1 MIIRVLFFGATAD
14 AVGKREIEIGLE
26 KGARAAEALERI
38 CAAYPA
44 LKQRHDRKSLHLSVN
59 QEYAAGGEMI
69 RDGDELAV
77 FTAVSG
83 G

>member
-1 MIIRVLFFGATAD
+1 MKVRVLFFGATAE
-14 AVGKREIEIGLE
+14 AVGEREIEIGLE
-26 KGARAAEALERI
+26 EGVRAADALERI
-38 CAAYPA
+38 FAAYPT

-59 QEYAAGGEMI
+59 QEYAAGGEI
-69 RDGDELAV
+69 VRDGDELAV